1 MPSTTPPTQNQNYTG
16 DSGRSSTFGRNL
28 MTYIKNRIPYANIID
43 TEENEFNPKYR
54 TFAEVGMRRSE
65 ALAKNSISV
74 SNPYN
79 NLPVGAMGKD
89 NSFGSVMYANIQE
102 NKGARI
108 RDYRV
113 MAAYS
118 DVSDALD
125 EICDESINTDDD
137 GNELNIK
144 FRDVDLTSVERQ
156 NIVEEFNK
164 YANYYDFKNKGWQYF
179 RQFLIEGELFFEQII
194 HSEFVQE
201 GVLGTLN
208 IPSELIDP
216 VYNNIQNMMV
226 KGFIYRKPIFDP
238 TKPDKIEK
246 YEYIPLDENQIVYI
260 NSGLMNENM
269 TFVVPFLENAR
280 RSYRQLSLIEDAI
293 VIYRLVRAPERL
305 VFNVDVGNMPA
316 PKAEAYLKKLIS
328 NYWSSKTFDINQ
340 NDIVKK
346 FNPQSMLD
354 AFWFPKRQGSEG
366 SSVTTLPGGQNL
378 GELADLMYFIKKLYR
393 SLKVP
398 TSRLDPE
405 DSFKDGQEIL
415 REELKFARFIIRQ
428 QQRFSSG
435 IKKGFVTHLKLTGLW
450 DKLSLNEINL
460 DIAFN
465 VPTNFYEMRSNQR
478 MEMKV
483 SAFNSIASNEF
494 VSKTFAQKKYL
505 GWKDKDILAN
515 REFLRKDAE
524 LQWELGQITQS
535 GPGWREAA
543 MAGELA
549 GGTEGGAG
557 GDFGGG
563 GAGPGGPPP
572 DFTGGPA
579 AAEGGEAPPES
590 GGEAEAPAAEAPPA

>member
-579 AAEGGEAPPES
+579 AAEGGEAPSES